1 MNREFLYT
9 RPYTPGE
16 IDDTPV
22 DLDSW
27 FLDDSREKM
36 EEKLRGS
43 SLSDVLIELIDIF
56 QENEPNYQVLL
67 GLFGDKIIKETREG
81 KVLYGLEEIQRPDM
95 NKIEIEIEDQ
105 TLHIEKMNIFVS
117 ALSLLTVKDKII
129 GLYCHESIEDREDSL
144 SILIRDKY
152 IVLYAVK

>member
-81 KVLYGLEEIQRPDM
+81 KVLYGLEEILRPDM

>member
-117 ALSLLTVKDKII
+117 APSFLTVKDKII
-129 GLYCHESIEDREDSL
+129 GLYCHVRVEDREDSL
-144 SILIRDKY
+144 SILIRDNI